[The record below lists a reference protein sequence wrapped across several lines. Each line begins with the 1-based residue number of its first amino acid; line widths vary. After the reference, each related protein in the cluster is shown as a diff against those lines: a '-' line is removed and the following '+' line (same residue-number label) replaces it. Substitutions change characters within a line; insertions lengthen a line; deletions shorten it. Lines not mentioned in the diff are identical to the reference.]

1 MKSKISTIL
10 FSLVLLLSCTVSKNA
25 PFFIDYGEV
34 DKDSCVLYIAR
45 GTNMYGGA
53 VPWAVII
60 KKYNMNSGKFEN
72 DFQIN
77 GIYQESYTPLV
88 LKSNALYSITFG
100 SNILL
105 FSGTTNSQSIFKL
118 AGLKAQI
125 EAIKGNSLG
134 CIGTDSGFRFKKEQI
149 KEWASAI
156 TQTESYPNISIKKSL
171 LDAEF
176 EILVPQKNSS
186 LYEELHTLRI
196 SGKRSSYVDPTFNRN
211 F

>member
-10 FSLVLLLSCTVSKNA
+10 FSLVLLLSCSVSKNA
-25 PFFIDYGEV
+25 PLFINYGEV

-53 VPWAVII
+53 VPWATIV

-77 GIYQESYTPLV
+77 GIYQQSYTPLV

-118 AGLKAQI
+118 TGLKAQI
-125 EAIKGNSLG
+125 ETIKGNSLG
-134 CIGTDSGFRFKKEQI
+134 CIGTDSGFPFKKEQI
-149 KEWASAI
+149 KEWASVI
-156 TQTESYPNISIKKSL
+156 SQTESYPNISIKKSL

-176 EILVPQKNSS
+176 EILVPQKISL
-186 LYEELHTLRI
+186 LYEELQTLRI
-196 SGKRSSYVDPTFNRN
+196 SGERSSYVDPTFNRN

>member
-10 FSLVLLLSCTVSKNA
+10 FSLVLLLSCTVSRNA
-25 PFFIDYGEV
+25 PLFKDYGEV

-45 GTNMYGGA
+45 GTNIYGGA
-53 VPWAVII
+53 VPWAAII
-60 KKYNMNSGKFEN
+60 KKYNMNTGKFEN

-77 GIYQESYTPLV
+77 GIYQLSYTPLV

-100 SNILL
+100 TNILL

-118 AGLKAQI
+118 AGLKGQI

-134 CIGTDSGFRFKKEQI
+134 CIGTDSGFPFKKEQI
-149 KEWASAI
+149 KEWANAI
-156 TQTESYPNISIKKSL
+156 TQTESYTNISVKKSL

-176 EILVPQKNSS
+176 EILVPQRNSS
-186 LYEELHTLRI
+186 LYSELQTLKI

>member
-53 VPWAVII
+53 VPWGVII

-77 GIYQESYTPLV
+77 GIYQQSYTPLV

-100 SNILL
+100 SKILL

-149 KEWASAI
+149 KEWANAI
-156 TQTESYPNISIKKSL
+156 AQTESYPNISIKKSL

-186 LYEELHTLRI
+186 LYEELQTLRI

>member
-10 FSLVLLLSCTVSKNA
+10 FSLILLLSCTVSRNA
-25 PFFIDYGEV
+25 PLFIDYGEV
-34 DKDSCVLYIAR
+34 DKDSCILYIAR

-60 KKYNMNSGKFEN
+60 KKYNMNTGKFEN

-77 GIYQESYTPLV
+77 GIYQQSYTPLV

-100 SNILL
+100 ANILL
-105 FSGTTNSQSIFKL
+105 FSGTTNSQSIFKI
-118 AGLKAQI
+118 AGLKAQT
-125 EAIKGNSLG
+125 ETIKGNSLA
-134 CIGTDSGFRFKKEQI
+134 CIGSDYGFPFKKEQI
-149 KEWASAI
+149 KEWANAI
-156 TQTESYPNISIKKSL
+156 TQAESYPTISVKKSL

-176 EILVPQKNSS
+176 EILVPQKNSP
-186 LYEELHTLRI
+186 LYNELQTLRI
-196 SGKRSSYVDPTFNRN
+196 SGKCSSYVDPTFNRN